1 MRVAPASMRNAM
13 TVIYAETKFRCRH
26 RYIATAEQQRLL
38 FVCDQCQHR
47 TEQLPLDRGAPLC
60 TVMPFPLLA
69 DAAHPVRRERDDVQ
83 HTSDADGAADRP
95 A

>member
-1 MRVAPASMRNAM
+1 MRGAV

-26 RYIATAEQQRLL
+26 RYIATADQHRLV

-47 TEQLPLDRGAPLC
+47 TELLPLDRAAPLYK
-60 TVMPFPLLA
+60 VMAFPLLE
-69 DAAHPVRRERDDVQ
+69 DAAHSVRREPHDDR
-83 HTSDADGAADRP
+83 HTSNANGAADRP